1 MGNLDEDYGVTSFV
15 VKYKTFGCVL
25 TSSSL
30 NLTTINFKKKS
41 SYSTIIASSNTQ
53 DTLQEENGIED
64 GVATSSRKP
73 E

>member
-1 MGNLDEDYGVTSFV
+1 MGNLDEDYGITSFV

-30 NLTTINFKKKS
+30 NLTTINLKKT
-41 SYSTIIASSNTQ
+41 SYSTIIAFSNTQ

-64 GVATSSRKP
+64 GVAASSRKP